1 MVTPVSALS
10 ARFHDLVSGRAAGI
24 GPSFLRLGLSAASM
38 PYAWAVNVR
47 NRWYDRGWLAARQ
60 APVPVISVG
69 NLTAGG
75 TGKTPCVE
83 YLAKFFRDL
92 GMRAVILSRGYGA
105 AHGANDEAALLKSN
119 LPDVVHLQG
128 ADRAALSRI
137 AVAEHEADILILD
150 DGFQHRRLARDLDLV
165 LIDATNPWGHGRMIP
180 RGLLREPLA
189 ALRRASAILLTRTDQ
204 VSRTDIEDIVRRV
217 RQEISDAPIVW
228 TMHQPLAWIQHEGPE
243 RPVGSLR
250 GKEVAALCGV
260 GNPRAFR
267 RTLEDAGCKVVAFRA
282 FRDHHWYS
290 RGDIV
295 DLIDWARLQPVDAI
309 VTTQKDLVKLQSTTM
324 GDRNLFALRIGLR
337 LRDGSEATRFH
348 EQLRKLMAA

>member
-38 PYAWAVNVR
+38 PYAWAVRVR
-47 NRWYDRGWLAARQ
+47 NRWYDRGWLSSRH

-83 YLAKFFRDL
+83 HLAKFFHDSGWRV
-92 GMRAVILSRGYGA
+92 VILSRGYGA
-105 AHGANDEAALLKSN
+105 HDEAALLRSN

-128 ADRAALSRI
+128 ADRAALSRH
-137 AVAEHEADILILD
+137 AVVEHGAEVLILD

-165 LIDATNPWGHGRMIP
+165 LIDATNPWGHGRLIP

-204 VSRTDIEDIVRRV
+204 VSHTEIDAIVRRV
-217 RQEISDAPIVW
+217 RRETPDAPIVW
-228 TMHQPLAWIQHEGPE
+228 TIHQPMAWIQHEGPE
-243 RPVGSLR
+243 RPIDSLR
-250 GKEVAALCGV
+250 GMSVAALCGV
-260 GNPRAFR
+260 GNPRAFC
-267 RTLEDAGCKVVAFRA
+267 RTLEDVGCKVVAFRT
-282 FRDHHWYS
+282 FPDHHWYS
-290 RGDIV
+290 RGDVV

-309 VTTQKDLVKLQSTTM
+309 VTTQKDLVKLHSPTM

-337 LRDGSEATRFH
+337 LRDGSDATRFH
-348 EQLRKLMAA
+348 ERLQDLMAA